1 MTRAG
6 KIWYIPNIRGEKVL
20 AKIRSFGLTGIT
32 GYPVEIELD
41 INAGL
46 PGYDVVGLADTAIK
60 ESKERV
66 KSAIKNSTYNYPIN
80 KVIINLAPADTKKE
94 GSMYDLPIA
103 LAMLIAQEIL
113 PQKAV
118 NGYVVLGELSL
129 NGEIRK
135 LNGILPMLISA
146 KQMGFN
152 KFIIPEDNAMEAS
165 FIDQIQVFP
174 VKTLKQ
180 TVGFLNGEI
189 ELKPAESKTFES
201 ALKDHHFSHDFAYV
215 KGQASAKRA
224 MEIAAAGGH
233 NILLI
238 GPPGAGKT
246 MLAKC
251 FPSILPD
258 LTFEESLEVTK
269 IHSVAGVLD
278 LNKGIVVERP
288 FRSPHHTATLIALT
302 GGGQKAKPGEISLAH
317 NGVLFLDEMPEYNR
331 NTIETLRQPME
342 DGYITV
348 SRNALTVQYPANFT
362 LVASMNPCPCGYYGS
377 TTHECKCT
385 PASIHKYLSKIS
397 GPLLDRIDLHI
408 EVDSVNYEDL
418 TTAQLEEPSSEIK
431 KRVNKARQ
439 IQLERFKGSNI
450 YSNSKMNEKEFK
462 KYCALDKECTALLE
476 HAFSKLNLSARAYN
490 RILKVARTIADLE
503 GKQNIEK
510 AHILEAIQYRSLDKK
525 YTI

>member
-1 MTRAG
+1 MLS
-6 KIWYIPNIRGEKVL
+6 KVL
-20 AKIRSFGLTGIT
+20 SFGLTGIT
-32 GYPVEIELD
+32 GYPVEIEID

-60 ESKERV
+60 ESKSRV
-66 KSAIKNSTYNYPIN
+66 KAAIKNSAYNYPIH

-103 LAMLIAQEIL
+103 LGIL
-113 PQKAV
+113 ASQDIIQPKALE
-118 NGYVVLGELSL
+118 GYVFLGELSL

-152 KFIIPEDNAMEAS
+152 KFIIPKDNAMEAA
-165 FIDQIQVFP
+165 FIDRIDVYP
-174 VKTLKQ
+174 VETLKQ
-180 TVGFLNGEI
+180 VVEYFTQGIAI
-189 ELKPAESKTFES
+189 EKNDSKTFES
-201 ALKDHHFSHDFAYV
+201 ALKDHDFKHDFMYV

-224 MEIAAAGGH
+224 MEIAASGGH
-233 NILLI
+233 NVLLI

-278 LNKGIVVERP
+278 PQKGIVIERP

-302 GGGQKAKPGEISLAH
+302 GGGMKAKPGEISLAH
-317 NGVLFLDEMPEYNR
+317 NGVLFLDEMPEYAR

-342 DGYITV
+342 DGHITV
-348 SRNALTVQYPANFT
+348 ARNALTVQYPANFI

-377 TTHECKCT
+377 STNTCKCT
-385 PASIHKYLSKIS
+385 PAAIHKYLSKMS
-397 GPLLDRIDLHI
+397 GPLMDRIDLHI
-408 EVDSVNYEDL
+408 EVDAITYEEL
-418 TTAQLEEPSSEIK
+418 TQYELEEPSKEIK
-431 KRVNKARQ
+431 NRVNNARKV
-439 IQLERFKGSNI
+439 QLERFKNSKV
-450 YSNSKMNEKEFK
+450 YSNAKMGEKEFK
-462 KYCALDKECTALLE
+462 EYCSLNKDCTDLLE
-476 HAFSKLNLSARAYN
+476 VAFKKLNLSARAYN
-490 RILKVARTIADLE
+490 RILKVARTIADLDNSE
-503 GKQNIEK
+503 KIEK
-510 AHILEAIQYRSLDKK
+510 QHLLEAIQYRSLDKK
-525 YTI
+525 YTV

>member
-1 MTRAG
+1 MLA
-6 KIWYIPNIRGEKVL
+6 KVL
-20 AKIRSFGLTGIT
+20 SFGLNGIN
-32 GYPVEIELD
+32 GYPVQIEID

-60 ESKERV
+60 ESKSRV
-66 KSAIKNSTYNYPIN
+66 KAAIKNSTFNYPIH
-80 KVIINLAPADTKKE
+80 KIIINLAPADTKKE

-103 LAMLIAQEIL
+103 LGIL
-113 PQKAV
+113 ATEDVMPSSSLKD
-118 NGYVVLGELSL
+118 YVILGELSL

-146 KQMGFN
+146 KQMGYT
-152 KFIIPEDNAMEAS
+152 KFIIPKENAMEAS
-165 FIDQIQVFP
+165 FIDKIDVYP
-174 VKTLKQ
+174 VENLKQ
-180 TVGFLNGEI
+180 TVGFLRGEI
-189 ELKPAESKTFES
+189 TILKNDNKTFES
-201 ALKDHHFSHDFAYV
+201 ALKQHKFEHDFAYV

-233 NILLI
+233 NIILI

-278 LNKGIVVERP
+278 AKQGIVLERP

-317 NGVLFLDEMPEYNR
+317 NGVLFLDEMPEYAR

-342 DGYITV
+342 DGVISV
-348 SRNALTVQYPANFT
+348 ARNAQTVTYPANFI

-385 PASIHKYLSKIS
+385 PTAIHKYLNKIS

-408 EVDSVNYEDL
+408 EVDSIKYEEL
-418 TTAQLEEPSSEIK
+418 TQYDLEEPSAEIK
-431 KRVNKARQ
+431 KRVNAARS
-439 IQLERFKGSNI
+439 IQLQRFKNCGKKI
-450 YSNSKMNEKEFK
+450 YSNAKMGEKEFK
-462 KYCALDKECTALLE
+462 QYCTLDAHCTKLLE
-476 HAFSKLNLSARAYN
+476 TAFKRLNLSARAYN
-490 RILKVARTIADLE
+490 RILKVARTIADLD
-503 GKQNIEK
+503 GKENIEAK
-510 AHILEAIQYRSLDKK
+510 HLLEAIQYRSLDKK
-525 YTI
+525 YTV

>member
-1 MTRAG
+1 MLS
-6 KIWYIPNIRGEKVL
+6 KIL
-20 AKIRSFGLTGIT
+20 SFGIAGIT
-32 GYPVEIELD
+32 GYPVTIELD

-60 ESKERV
+60 ESKSRV
-66 KSAIKNSTYNYPIN
+66 RAAIKNSAFNYPIN
-80 KVIINLAPADTKKE
+80 KIIINLAPADTKKE
-94 GSMYDLPIA
+94 GSLYDLPIA
-103 LAMLIAQEIL
+103 LGILVAQGDIENARI
-113 PQKAV
+113 KD
-118 NGYVVLGELSL
+118 YVVLGELSL
-129 NGEIRK
+129 NGDVRK

-152 KFIIPEDNAMEAS
+152 KFIIPKENAMEAA
-165 FIDQIQVFP
+165 FIDKIEVYPVETLRQVVSF
-174 VKTLKQ
+174 LK
-180 TVGFLNGEI
+180 GEI
-189 ELKPAESKTFES
+189 SIAPNDNKTFES
-201 ALKDHHFSHDFAYV
+201 ALKEHHFKHDFAYV

-233 NILLI
+233 NIMLI

-278 LNKGIVVERP
+278 AKKGIVVERP

-317 NGVLFLDEMPEYNR
+317 NGVLFLDELPEYAR

-348 SRNALTVQYPANFT
+348 ARNALTVQYPANFI

-385 PASIHKYLSKIS
+385 PAAIHKYLSKIS

-408 EVDSVNYEDL
+408 EVDSVDYEEL
-418 TTAQLEEPSSEIK
+418 TNFKLEESSAEIK
-431 KRVNKARQ
+431 KRVNTARDV
-439 IQLERFKGSNI
+439 QLKRFKNSGI
-450 YSNSKMNEKEFK
+450 YSNAKMNEKEFK
-462 KYCALDKECTALLE
+462 EYCKLDKPSVEILE
-476 HAFSKLNLSARAYN
+476 VAFKKLNLSARAYN
-490 RILKVARTIADLE
+490 RILKVARTIADLD
-503 GKQNIEK
+503 GKENIEK
-510 AHILEAIQYRSLDKK
+510 QHILEAIQYRSLDKK
-525 YTI
+525 YTV

>member
-1 MTRAG
+1 M
-6 KIWYIPNIRGEKVL
+6 L
-20 AKIRSFGLTGIT
+20 AKILSFGLNGIT
-32 GYPVEIELD
+32 GYPVDIEID
-41 INAGL
+41 INAGI
-46 PGYDVVGLADTAIK
+46 PGYDVVGLADMAIK
-60 ESKERV
+60 ESKSRV
-66 KSAIKNSTYNYPIN
+66 KSAIKNSTFNYPIN
-80 KVIINLAPADTKKE
+80 KIIINLAPADTKKE

-103 LAMLIAQEIL
+103 LGILVAQDLISNKDI
-113 PQKAV
+113 KD
-118 NGYVVLGELSL
+118 YVILGELSL

-146 KQMGFN
+146 KQLGYT
-152 KFIIPEDNAMEAS
+152 KFIIPYENAMEAA
-165 FIDQIQVFP
+165 FIDEIDVYP
-174 VKTLKQ
+174 VKTLKEV
-180 TVGFLNGEI
+180 VGFLKGETII
-189 ELKPAESKTFES
+189 EKNNNKTFES
-201 ALKDHHFSHDFAYV
+201 ALKNHDFKHDFAYV

-278 LNKGIVVERP
+278 LKKGIVVERP

-302 GGGQKAKPGEISLAH
+302 GGGAKAKPGEISLAH
-317 NGVLFLDEMPEYNR
+317 NGVLFLDEMPEYAR
-331 NTIETLRQPME
+331 NTVETLRQPME

-348 SRNALTVQYPANFT
+348 ARNAMTVQYPANFV

-377 TTHECKCT
+377 STQQCKCT

-397 GPLLDRIDLHI
+397 GPLMDRIDLHI
-408 EVDSVNYEDL
+408 EVDAINYEEL
-418 TTAQLEEPSSEIK
+418 THFELEESSAEIK
-431 KRVNKARQ
+431 KRVNKARD
-439 IQLERFKGSNI
+439 IQLNRFKDSKI

-462 KYCALDKECTALLE
+462 KHCVLNKECTDLLE
-476 HAFSKLNLSARAYN
+476 IAFKKLNLSARAYN

-503 GKQNIEK
+503 GKEYIEK

-525 YTI
+525 YTV